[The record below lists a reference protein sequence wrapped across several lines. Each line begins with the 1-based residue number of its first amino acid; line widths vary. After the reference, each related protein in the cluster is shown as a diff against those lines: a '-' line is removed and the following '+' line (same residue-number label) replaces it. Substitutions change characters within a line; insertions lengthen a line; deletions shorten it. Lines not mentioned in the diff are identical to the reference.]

1 MGGQIRFWNFGKG
14 PSSSCIAVLA
24 SGVSR
29 QNVCLPV
36 AVGPLS
42 RRDEPLSRHCSC
54 CSIGLAREGQR
65 GRGRTRASEDTPSM
79 HAHPA
84 LGAKAAIIQ
93 FAIDRAGPP
102 IRRRVVSLSPPPENQ
117 QGDCGNRQAKSHG
130 AAAMEPRAD
139 AAYRE
144 ITGCEEQETAAADE
158 FGGDQRAPAAGLRV
172 LRHLVPYP
180 AQHDS
185 LETSLSKVRAASLR
199 PSTVVR

>member
-1 MGGQIRFWNFGKG
+1 VRLDGIRYLPAAQFDRK
-14 PSSSCIAVLA
+14 ALA
-24 SGVSR
+24 ISNIQR
-29 QNVCLPV
+29 IK
-36 AVGPLS
+36 AW
-42 RRDEPLSRHCSC
+42 
-54 CSIGLAREGQR
+54 LAEK
-65 GRGRTRASEDTPSM
+65 
-79 HAHPA
+79 
-84 LGAKAAIIQ
+84 AKAAIIQ